1 MTGALIILAALIV
14 VGLILYINEYLEHKR
29 DAAAAPTVVDPKDRK
44 PASGGDIREAQEA
57 EGNHDNQDGECCGM
71 HITCERDSLLTALA
85 DKIEYYED
93 EELDRFAG
101 RAADAYSPKEIDE
114 FREVL
119 LTLRPEEIA
128 GWARSI
134 QLRGITLPSDVCDEL
149 LMIVAEARAAKTKN
163 QES

>member
-1 MTGALIILAALIV
+1 MTGALIILLALVV

-29 DAAAAPTVVDPKDRK
+29 DVAADPTAVDPKVQNAADT
-44 PASGGDIREAQEA
+44 
-57 EGNHDNQDGECCGM
+57 DNTAADDSQDSQNEECCGM
-71 HITCERDSLLTALA
+71 HVTCERDSLLTAVA

-101 RAADAYSPKEIDE
+101 RPSDAYSPEETDE

-119 LTLRPEEIA
+119 LTLRPDEIA

-134 QLRGITLPSDVCDEL
+134 QLRGITLPADVRDEL
-149 LMIVAEARAAKTKN
+149 LMIVAEARAAKNKN
-163 QES
+163 QQS

>member
-1 MTGALIILAALIV
+1 MTGALIILLALVV

-29 DAAAAPTVVDPKDRK
+29 DVAADPTAVDPKVQKAADT
-44 PASGGDIREAQEA
+44 
-57 EGNHDNQDGECCGM
+57 DNTAADDSQDSQNEECCGM
-71 HITCERDSLLTALA
+71 HVTCERDSLLTAVA

-101 RAADAYSPKEIDE
+101 RAADAYSPEETDE

-119 LTLRPEEIA
+119 LTLRPDEIA

-134 QLRGITLPSDVCDEL
+134 QLRGITLPADVRDEL
-149 LMIVAEARAAKTKN
+149 LMIVAEARAAKNKN
-163 QES
+163 QQP

>member
-1 MTGALIILAALIV
+1 MTGALIILLALVV

-29 DAAAAPTVVDPKDRK
+29 DVAADPTAVDPKVQNAADT
-44 PASGGDIREAQEA
+44 
-57 EGNHDNQDGECCGM
+57 DNTAADDSQDSQNEECCGM
-71 HITCERDSLLTALA
+71 HVTCERDSLLTAVA

-101 RAADAYSPKEIDE
+101 RPADAYSPEETDE

-119 LTLRPEEIA
+119 LTLRPDEIA

-134 QLRGITLPSDVCDEL
+134 QLRGITLPADVRDEL
-149 LMIVAEARAAKTKN
+149 LMIVAEARAAKNKN
-163 QES
+163 QQS

>member
-1 MTGALIILAALIV
+1 MTGALIILLALIV

-29 DAAAAPTVVDPKDRK
+29 DKAADPTVADATITK
-44 PASGGDIREAQEA
+44 PTDTDISGGNDE
-57 EGNHDNQDGECCGM
+57 ECCGM

-101 RAADAYSPKEIDE
+101 YDANAYSPEEIEE

-134 QLRGITLPSDVCDEL
+134 QLRGITLPTDVRDEL
-149 LMIVAEARAAKTKN
+149 LLIVSEARAAKNKN

>member
-1 MTGALIILAALIV
+1 MALVV

-29 DAAAAPTVVDPKDRK
+29 DVAADPTAVGPKVQKAADTDNTTADDR
-44 PASGGDIREAQEA
+44 
-57 EGNHDNQDGECCGM
+57 QDSQNEECCGM
-71 HITCERDSLLTALA
+71 HVTCERDSLLTAVA

-101 RAADAYSPKEIDE
+101 RPADAYSPEETDE

-119 LTLRPEEIA
+119 LTLRPDEIA

-134 QLRGITLPSDVCDEL
+134 QLRGITLPADVRDEL
-149 LMIVAEARAAKTKN
+149 LMIVAEARAAKNKN
-163 QES
+163 QQS

>member
-1 MTGALIILAALIV
+1 MTGALIILLALVV

-29 DAAAAPTVVDPKDRK
+29 DVATDPTAVDPKVQNAADT
-44 PASGGDIREAQEA
+44 
-57 EGNHDNQDGECCGM
+57 DNTAADDSHNSQDEECCGM
-71 HITCERDSLLTALA
+71 HVTCERDSLLTAVA

-101 RAADAYSPKEIDE
+101 RPSDAYSPEETDE

-119 LTLRPEEIA
+119 LTLRPDEIA

-134 QLRGITLPSDVCDEL
+134 QLRGITLPADVRDEL
-149 LMIVAEARAAKTKN
+149 LMIVAEARAAKNKN
-163 QES
+163 Q